1 VKLVTKSG
9 VEKRRKE
16 VSAKPL
22 NAAQVQPLHGNGA
35 SPSNHDVLRRLYSS
49 MLKCRMATERAQRLP
64 GGRQPADYDFDL
76 GHEAVVIGA
85 TLELGPEDTIAAS
98 PRNFTAQIA
107 KGTSLKDLLSPKAR
121 RNGLQ
126 TPAVAN
132 GLAWASTA
140 SFDPFNLG
148 TGLALAHRFEKRRN
162 VVVALCA
169 EDTAPPDRLHEAMKF
184 AGIHRLPIIYVLKSD
199 STFELGPAKRNPVLE
214 ELSFMERDCG
224 FPAIIVDSNDA
235 VAVWRVAQESIHRAR
250 NGGGPTLIECETQSS
265 YANDPLAQMEH
276 YMKKRGAW
284 DDQWRQDTTL
294 LIEAEMEAAAARK
307 ARPHN
312 C

>member
-1 VKLVTKSG
+1 MTKSSA
-9 VEKRRKE
+9 EKRRKG

-22 NAAQVQPLHGNGA
+22 SAAQVQSANGNGA
-35 SPSNHDVLRRLYSS
+35 SGSNHDVLRRLYSS
-49 MLKCRMATERAQRLP
+49 MLKCRMMSERAQRFL
-64 GGRQPADYDFDL
+64 GGRRPADYDFGL

-107 KGTSLKDLLSPKAR
+107 KGTSLKYLLLPKAR

-126 TPAVAN
+126 TPAVAK
-132 GLAWASTA
+132 GFARASTA

-148 TGLALAHRFEKRRN
+148 TGLALAHRFENRRS

-169 EDTAPPDRLHEAMKF
+169 DDTVPPDHWHEPMKF
-184 AGIHRLPIIYVLKSD
+184 AGIHRLPIIYVLNSA
-199 STFELGPAKRNPVLE
+199 STFEPGLAKRNPALE
-214 ELSFMERDCG
+214 DLSFVAGDCG
-224 FPAIIVDSNDA
+224 FPAIVVDAKDA

-250 NGGGPTLIECETQSS
+250 NGAGPTLIECETQSS
-265 YANDPLAQMEH
+265 FANDPLAQMEH

-284 DDQWRQDTTL
+284 DDRWRQDTTR
-294 LIEAEMEAAAARK
+294 LIEAEIKATAARSGK
-307 ARPHN
+307 
-312 C
+312 